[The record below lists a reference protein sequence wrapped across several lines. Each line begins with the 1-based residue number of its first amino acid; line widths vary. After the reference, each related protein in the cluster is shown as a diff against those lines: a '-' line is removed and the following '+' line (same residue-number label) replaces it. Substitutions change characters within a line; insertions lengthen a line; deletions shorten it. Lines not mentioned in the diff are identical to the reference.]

1 MARSSFWRP
10 TRAHV
15 RAIAAGI
22 GLVIAALAKNRPD
35 LVVMASP
42 LLIIAAW
49 SLVSRP
55 VGRPSARHRLAVST
69 LREGE
74 STYLHFDLDGA
85 DRAQQISA
93 VLGDMPY
100 VDARPR
106 GRALTVQARSSTASV
121 ARLSFA
127 LRSVR
132 WGQHQVG
139 PGVVSATSAWGA
151 YRWGPVVMDELK
163 LSALPAAPVFAA
175 KAPTPHPQGLVG
187 MNRSVRPGDGSEFN
201 TIRPFQ
207 VGDRLRRIHWP
218 SSLRSQTLNVTSTY
232 ADHDSQVL
240 VVVDA
245 ANDIGE
251 SGGLDGAPSTLDMT
265 VRASAAICEHYVHRG
280 ERVGMRVIG
289 AASPL
294 TQPSATGRA
303 QLRRLL
309 TTLASVRPGGST
321 EPEDAATRMRVEA
334 GALVLMLSPLISP
347 VTLRRALALG
357 RRGFTLVVID
367 TMPEELDHGD
377 DNELVRIAWRIRML
391 QRSVEMTQVA
401 AAGIP
406 VVPWRG
412 PGSLDMVL
420 RDIGRRAAAP
430 RLAHR

>member
-1 MARSSFWRP
+1 MATSACWRP

-15 RAIAAGI
+15 RAIAAGV
-22 GLVIAALAKNRPD
+22 GLVIVALAKNRPD
-35 LVVMASP
+35 LVVIGSP
-42 LLIIAAW
+42 LIMIAAW
-49 SLVSRP
+49 SLVARP
-55 VGRPSARHRLAVST
+55 VGRPKARRRLAVSSV
-69 LREGE
+69 REGE
-74 STYLHFDLDGA
+74 STYLHFELDDAGGA
-85 DRAQQISA
+85 HELSA

-100 VDARPR
+100 VDARPP
-106 GRALTVQARSSTASV
+106 GRALTVDAQASPAST

-132 WGQHQVG
+132 WGQHMVG
-139 PGVVSATSAWGA
+139 PGLVSATSAWGA
-151 YRWGPVVMDELK
+151 YRWGPVLMEELK
-163 LSALPAAPVFAA
+163 LVALPAAPVFDA

-218 SSLRSQTLNVTSTY
+218 SSLRSQTLNVTSTF

-240 VVVDA
+240 VMVDA

-251 SGGLDGAPSTLDMT
+251 SGGLDGTPSTLDMT

-280 ERVGMRVIG
+280 ERVGMRVVG
-289 AASPL
+289 AANAS
-294 TQPSATGRA
+294 TQPSATGRT

-309 TTLASVRPGGST
+309 TALAGVRPGGST
-321 EPEDAATRMRVEA
+321 EPEDAETRMRVEA

>member
-1 MARSSFWRP
+1 MVRSASWRP

-15 RAIAAGI
+15 RAIAAGVV
-22 GLVIAALAKNRPD
+22 LVIAALAKNRPD

-42 LLIIAAW
+42 LLIVAAW
-49 SLVSRP
+49 SVLARP
-55 VGRPSARHRLAVST
+55 AGRPTARRRLAVRT

-74 STYLHFDLDGA
+74 ATYLHLELDDALGA
-85 DRAQQISA
+85 HQVSA
-93 VLGDMPY
+93 ILRHTPY
-100 VDARPR
+100 VDTRPR
-106 GRALTVQARSSTASV
+106 GRALTVDVGSSPQST

-127 LRSVR
+127 LRTVR
-132 WGQHQVG
+132 WGEHMIG
-139 PGVVSATSAWGA
+139 PGLVSASSAWGA
-151 YRWGPVVMDELK
+151 YRWGPVLMEELK
-163 LSALPAAPVFAA
+163 LLTLPAAPVFDAR
-175 KAPTPHPQGLVG
+175 APTPHPQGLVG

-218 SSLRSQTLNVTSTY
+218 SSLRSQTLNVTSTF

-240 VVVDA
+240 VIVDA

-251 SGGLDGAPSTLDMT
+251 SGGLDGTPSTLDLT
-265 VRASAAICEHYVHRG
+265 VRASAAVCEHYVQRG
-280 ERVGMRVIG
+280 ERVGMCVVG
-289 AASPL
+289 AANASIRR
-294 TQPSATGRA
+294 SGTGRA

-309 TTLASVRPGGST
+309 SSLAAVHPGGST
-321 EPEDAATRMRVEA
+321 EPEDAEVRMRVEA
-334 GALVLMLSPLISP
+334 GALVLMLSPLVSP
-347 VTLRRALALG
+347 TTLRRALALG

-367 TMPEELDHGD
+367 TMPTELDHAD
-377 DNELVRIAWRIRML
+377 DSELVRLAWRIRML

-412 PGSLDMVL
+412 PGSLDMIL

>member
-1 MARSSFWRP
+1 MARSASWRP

-15 RAIAAGI
+15 RAIAAGVGMLI
-22 GLVIAALAKNRPD
+22 VALAKNRPD

-42 LLIIAAW
+42 FLIIAAW
-49 SLVSRP
+49 SLVTRAA
-55 VGRPSARHRLAVST
+55 GRPTARRRLTVGT

-74 STYLHFDLDGA
+74 SAYLHFELDDAGGA
-85 DRAQQISA
+85 QELSA
-93 VLGDMPY
+93 VLGEMPY
-100 VDARPR
+100 VDVRPQ
-106 GRALTVQARSSTASV
+106 GRALTIDARPPTSST

-132 WGQHQVG
+132 WGRHRVG
-139 PGVVSATSAWGA
+139 PGLLSATSAWGA
-151 YRWGPVVMDELK
+151 YRWGPVLLEELT
-163 LSALPAAPVFAA
+163 LVALPAAPVFDAH
-175 KAPTPHPQGLVG
+175 APTPHPQGLVG

-218 SSLRSQTLNVTSTY
+218 SSLRSQTLNVTSTF

-240 VVVDA
+240 VIVDA

-251 SGGLDGAPSTLDMT
+251 SGGLDGTPSTLDMT
-265 VRASAAICEHYVHRG
+265 VRASAAICEHYIHRG
-280 ERVGMRVIG
+280 ERVGMRVVG
-289 AASPL
+289 AANAS
-294 TQPSATGRA
+294 THPSATGRVH
-303 QLRRLL
+303 LRRLL
-309 TTLASVRPGGST
+309 TTLAAVHPGRSM
-321 EPEDAATRMRVEA
+321 EPEDAEARMRVEA
-334 GALVLMLSPLISP
+334 GALVIMLSPLISP
-347 VTLRRALALG
+347 DTLRRALALG
-357 RRGFTLVVID
+357 RRGFTLVVVD

-377 DNELVRIAWRIRML
+377 DSELVRIAWRIRML

-401 AAGIP
+401 VAGIP